1 MSTPGGCRTYVASAH
16 GPPDRPVIRSLRRR
30 SRHEAV
36 LTGLRPSALLPAGV
50 AIVAAFACAALGDPR
65 AHAIPFVALVL
76 VWGAVATLT
85 APSVGS
91 PVLIGI
97 VALLVR
103 LPLLTLA
110 PTLSDDV
117 WRYVWE
123 GTVWRAG
130 FDPFV
135 HAPDAAALEHLRD
148 TTWTHVAHRHVP
160 SIYPP
165 LAQALFV
172 VLSGGG
178 VLAWRIFATTCD
190 TATALLLG
198 RASARAGWTW
208 ALLPLPALEA
218 AVSGHL
224 EGVGVFLLVLAV
236 TTRSPLA
243 AWLGAL
249 VKLLPG
255 VLLALEPP
263 RRWLGWALL
272 TALVTLPVV
281 RPTGFETYRASWAFN
296 GSVFPLAEHLLGAN
310 ARPLLQLVGVGI
322 VAGILLRSRDPARV
336 ALWTTG
342 AFVVLSPTV
351 HPWYVLWPLA
361 AALLAGSRAWI
372 VLAVT
377 VPASYVVLS
386 AYDPATSRWTEWPA
400 TRVVVYAP
408 FFAALAW
415 EAWHRLTRPG
425 PSAVH

>member
-1 MSTPGGCRTYVASAH
+1 M
-16 GPPDRPVIRSLRRR
+16 
-30 SRHEAV
+30 
-36 LTGLRPSALLPAGV
+36 
-50 AIVAAFACAALGDPR
+50 
-65 AHAIPFVALVL
+65 L
-76 VWGAVATLT
+76 VWGVGVALT
-85 APSVGS
+85 APSTAR
-91 PVLIGI
+91 PVTVAI

-123 GTVWRAG
+123 GQVWRAG
-130 FDPFV
+130 LNPFV
-135 HAPDAAALEHLRD
+135 HAPDAPTLEHLRD
-148 TTWTHVAHRHVP
+148 ATWANVAHRHVP

-178 VLAWRIFATTCD
+178 VLAWRLLS
-190 TATALLLG
+190 TAADIGTAWMLA
-198 RASARAGWTW
+198 RARPRAGWTW

-224 EGVGVFLLVLAV
+224 EGIGIFFLVAAV
-236 TTRSPLA
+236 TTHSPLA

-255 VLLALEPP
+255 VLLALEPR
-263 RRWLGWALL
+263 RRWLGWGLL
-272 TALVTLPVV
+272 TALVTLPIV
-281 RPTGFETYRASWAFN
+281 RPTGFLTYRAAWSFN
-296 GSVFPLAEHLLGAN
+296 GSVFPVTEHIVGAD
-310 ARPLLQLVGVGI
+310 ARTLLQLVGACI
-322 VAGILLRSRDPARV
+322 VAGILFRSRDPARV

-361 AALLAGSRAWI
+361 AALLTGSRAWL

-377 VPASYVVLS
+377 VPAAYVVL
-386 AYDPATSRWTEWPA
+386 ATYDPATSRWTEWPA

-408 FFAALAW
+408 FFATLLW
-415 EAWHRLTRPG
+415 EAWRRLTRAG